1 MIFVKGVLTMKRKI
15 FILFILLTIIISSLT
30 TGCKKK
36 IEEKIAEKIIEG
48 TTGAKVDINKDT
60 TTIKTEQGETKI
72 GENLKWPKDKMGNLP
87 EVKANI
93 NMVMEDKEATL
104 GMIYFSDM
112 KKGDAE
118 KYIEAIKEL
127 KYESVFETS
136 SDDGFMYSGKDE
148 DGSEVVFSYSNDGAG
163 SLSYTDKQ
171 FMFIENP
178 YDGEFTGDAPSAG
191 DIDMTDDV
199 PWPKDFF
206 NDIPELEGKITE
218 VSSGSPQDKFVFV
231 EYVTKE
237 DALDYMEKLKDLGFV
252 KAPSESV
259 SGSSLNYEAGNEKGG
274 YIVFSWS
281 DNGYATISLVKAD

>member
-1 MIFVKGVLTMKRKI
+1 MIFMKGVLTMKRKI

-48 TTGAKVDINKDT
+48 TTGGKVDINKDT

-72 GENLKWPKDKMGNLP
+72 GENLKWPNDKMGNLP
-87 EVKANI
+87 EVKASI
-93 NMVMEDKEATL
+93 TMVMEDKEATL

-112 KKGDAE
+112 KEGDAE

-136 SDDGFMYSGKDE
+136 SGDGFMYSGKDE
-148 DGSEVVFSYSNDGAG
+148 DGSEVVFSYSNDGTG

-171 FMFIENP
+171 LMFIENP
-178 YDGEFTGDAPSAG
+178 YDGEFTGDAPSTG

-206 NDIPELEGKITE
+206 KDVPELEGKITE
-218 VSSGSPQDKFVFV
+218 VSSGSPQDKFVYL

-237 DALDYMEKLKDLGFV
+237 DAFDYIEKLKDLGFV
-252 KAPSESV
+252 DSPSESI
-259 SGSSLNYEAGNEKGG
+259 SGSYFNYQAGNEKGD
-274 YIVFSWS
+274 YIVFDWS
-281 DNGYATISLVKAD
+281 DSEYATISLIKDE

>member
-1 MIFVKGVLTMKRKI
+1 MKRKI

>member
-237 DALDYMEKLKDLGFV
+237 DAWDYMEKLKDLGFV

>member
-1 MIFVKGVLTMKRKI
+1 MKRKI

-48 TTGAKVDINKDT
+48 TTGGKVDINKDT

-72 GENLKWPKDKMGNLP
+72 GENLKWPNDKMGNLP
-87 EVKANI
+87 ELKANI
-93 NMVMEDKEATL
+93 TMVMEDKEATL

-112 KKGDAE
+112 KKGEAE

-136 SDDGFMYSGKDE
+136 SEDGFMYSGKDE
-148 DGSEVVFSYSNDGAG
+148 DGSEVVFSYFKDGTG
-163 SLSYTDKQ
+163 SLSYTDTQ
-171 FMFIENP
+171 FMFVENP
-178 YDGEFTGDAPSAG
+178 YDGEFTGDAPSTG
-191 DIDMTDDV
+191 DIDITDDV

-206 NDIPELEGKITE
+206 KDVPELEGKITE
-218 VSSGSPQDKFVFV
+218 VSSGSPQDKFVYL

-237 DALDYMEKLKDLGFV
+237 DAFDYMEKLKNLGFV
-252 KAPSESV
+252 DSPSESI
-259 SGSSLNYEAGNEKGG
+259 SGGYLNYQAGNEKGD
-274 YIVFSWS
+274 YIVFDWS
-281 DNGYATISLVKAD
+281 DSEYATISLIKGE